1 MEFNLVLK
9 KFRAGM
15 AGIAYLFPSTYE
27 AMLSSLPTHM
37 IYYIAN
43 SIDEVYLERFHIK
56 KFQGEEPPPRSV
68 ETGAPLRR
76 FEMIIVS
83 LHYEVSIIDV
93 LRALLSAGIEPYRKK
108 REQVIIAGGP
118 AVISNPIPYSDFI
131 DAFIIGEIENT
142 IPRFV
147 KDWVETRN
155 KKEYLEKIASYNDVY
170 VPDIKEDARKSFVS
184 DLDKSFYPVK
194 QIQNT
199 EIEPVYGRG
208 FLLETSRGCKYWCR
222 FCMEGRLFKPYR
234 ARSFH
239 VMKNLIEHGIRMNN
253 VNRIIIYSLCFL
265 GTLYEKELL
274 EYLVENN
281 IGAVLPSMRIDH
293 LDEDSLELIG
303 MLGQKTVTIAPESF
317 LPAKKCIFGK
327 YCGRELLDDLE
338 LILDK
343 GFDLKIYMIVG
354 VRGLENIDLDEIKY
368 IEKLSSRA
376 KKKGRKIVVSV
387 NPLIPKPRT
396 PFQWIGMLDPVRLK
410 RIIKSLKNRLRRHVD
425 FRDYDV
431 RWAMMQAAIALAG
444 RDISETLLQ
453 TAKLGGGLSGWRRA
467 LKITDYNINYI
478 FNGYKPGKELP
489 WSRIAIDKL
498 CDKIAFSEY
507 EQLISLLRNTSG
519 DHS

>member
-15 AGIAYLFPSTYE
+15 ARIAYLFPSTYE

-37 IYYIAN
+37 IYYMVN
-43 SIDEVYLERFHIK
+43 NIDDVYLERFHIK
-56 KFQGEEPPPRSV
+56 KFQGEEPPPRSI
-68 ETGAPLRR
+68 ETGAPLRS
-76 FEMIIVS
+76 FELIIVS
-83 LHYEVSIIDV
+83 LHYELSIIDV
-93 LRALLSAGIEPYRKK
+93 LRALLSAGIEPCRKK
-108 REQVIIAGGP
+108 RKQVIIAGGP
-118 AVISNPIPYSDFI
+118 VVISNPIPYSDFI

-142 IPRFV
+142 IPRLV
-147 KDWVETRN
+147 KDWVEIRD

-170 VPDIKEDARKSFVS
+170 VPDIKENARKSFVS

-234 ARSFH
+234 VRSFH
-239 VMKNLIEHGIRMNN
+239 VMKNLVEHGIRMNN
-253 VNRIIIYSLCFL
+253 VNRIVIYSLCFL
-265 GTLYEKELL
+265 GNHYEKELL

-293 LDEDSLELIG
+293 LDEDSLELISR
-303 MLGQKTVTIAPESF
+303 LGQKTITIAPESF
-317 LPAKKCIFGK
+317 LPAKKYVFGK
-327 YCGRELLDDLE
+327 YYGKELLDDLE

-368 IEKLSSRA
+368 IEKISSRA
-376 KKKGRKIVVSV
+376 KRKGRKIVVSV

-396 PFQWIGMLDPVRLK
+396 LFQWIGMPDPVRLK
-410 RIIKSLKNRLRRHVD
+410 RLIKSLKNRLRRHVD

-431 RWAMMQAAIALAG
+431 RWAVMQAAIALAG

-453 TAKLGGGLSGWRRA
+453 AAKFGGGLSGWRKA
-467 LKITDYNINYI
+467 LKMTNYSINYV
-478 FNGYKPGKELP
+478 FNGYEPGEELP
-489 WSRIAIDKL
+489 WSKIVIDKL
-498 CDKIAFSEY
+498 CDKIAAGEY
-507 EQLISLLRNTSG
+507 EQLVSLLRSASG